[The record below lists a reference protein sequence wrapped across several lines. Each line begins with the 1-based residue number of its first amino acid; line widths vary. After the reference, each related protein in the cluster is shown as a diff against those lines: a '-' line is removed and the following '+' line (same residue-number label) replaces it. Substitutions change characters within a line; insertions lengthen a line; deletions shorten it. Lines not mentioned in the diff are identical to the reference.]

1 MAAEPR
7 EPDELTTGN
16 VVRLAP
22 IQRRAPHAAEI
33 EVSFVSIALIDPA
46 RAFQAAAEVNLSKD
60 DFYFPSHSLVFE
72 ILLEFWQDN
81 EPMTREILAD
91 TLRAKKVLDQVGG
104 TIKGN
109 HLKGDVFLYELETLM
124 PAVHAAGEF
133 AEIIKEKSN
142 RRKASTS
149 LGKIYET
156 GYDEST
162 PYAEWLT
169 GAERALMEIVRMRE
183 GYKIK
188 TKSVDELV
196 KAALDE
202 FEASLERKEP
212 ELPTGIRMLDH
223 HTGGLTAPEIWVIM
237 ARSTRGKSALAVN
250 IMEHL
255 AVDRGKIVG
264 YISLEMGAVQLISRM
279 IFSRAVLNKKE
290 IQNRKYATDEERELL
305 ARASVEIGQA
315 RNRILIREDGGLTPS
330 EMSATATA
338 WKSKHGLHVLFIDHA
353 QLARADGRS
362 NGRTEEVEAIS
373 RSMAPLAKRL
383 GIPIV
388 ILSQVTVKEA
398 THNTPEQY
406 TSKNSKALEEDAD
419 KLIIISHTD
428 EGSVLKIA
436 KNRDGERNVIV
447 PVTWSPETQRFSD
460 REQAQPEQVEI
471 VDFGKQ
477 SKRPSRKK

>member
-1 MAAEPR
+1 MSANP
-7 EPDELTTGN
+7 EPDEIHAGN

-33 EVSFVSIALIDPA
+33 EVSFVSIALIDPK
-46 RAFQAAAEVNLSKD
+46 RAFSAAAEVGLTKD
-60 DFYFPSHSLVFE
+60 DFYFPSHALVFE
-72 ILLEFWQDN
+72 IMLEFWNEN
-81 EPMTREILAD
+81 EPMTSDILIM
-91 TLRAKKVLDQVGG
+91 TLKARKVMEHTGG
-104 TIKGN
+104 TIKGQ
-109 HLKGDVFLYELETLM
+109 HLTGTLFIFELETMM
-124 PAVHAAGEF
+124 PTVHVAESY
-133 AEIIKEKSN
+133 AEIIKEKAN

-149 LGKIYET
+149 LGKIYES

-169 GAERALMEIVRMRE
+169 GAEKGLMEIVQMRE

-188 TKSVDELV
+188 TKSVDEHV

-202 FEASLERKEP
+202 FEASLIRKEP
-212 ELPTGIRMLDH
+212 EMPTGIRMLDH

-255 AVDRGKIVG
+255 AVDRGKIIG
-264 YISLEMGAVQLISRM
+264 YLSLEMGAVQLISRM
-279 IFSRAVLNKKE
+279 IFSRAALNKKE
-290 IQNRKYATDEERELL
+290 IQNRKYATDEERALL
-305 ARASVEIGQA
+305 HNASVEISMA

-338 WKSKHGLHVLFIDHA
+338 WKSKHGLDALFIDHA

-419 KLIIISHTD
+419 KLIVISHTE
-428 EGSVLKIA
+428 EGSTLKIA

-460 REQAQPEQVEI
+460 REPAQPEQVEI
-471 VDFGKQ
+471 VDFGKLANQ
-477 SKRPSRKK
+477 RPKKK